1 MALTSVE
8 NALSRLLRDVPV
20 TGSESVPLAD
30 AFRRVLAE
38 DLTAERSQPPFPASA
53 MDGYAVRAA
62 DAVTGALL
70 RVAGQS
76 RAGVRFAGALSEGE
90 AVRIFTGAPVPDG
103 ADSILIQENTEASG
117 SEIRVLKGVEA
128 GRFIR
133 PEGLDFSAGET
144 LMTSGTM
151 LSAPKLA
158 LAASMNR
165 PTVPVRRMPRV
176 AIIATGDELIPPGGE
191 PGIDQ
196 IISSNG
202 IGVSLLVSQFGGEPD
217 DRGIAAD
224 RIEAIDAKLPGPAD
238 ADILV
243 LIGGASVGDHDLVQD
258 ALLARG
264 MELDFWRIA
273 MRPGKPLMVGRLDDM
288 RVLGLPG
295 NPVSAMVCS
304 HIFLRPLIRA
314 MLGLPRGRY
323 EKTARLAVAM
333 AANDERQDYVRA
345 TLSSDDDGLVVTP
358 FSRQDSSMLA
368 TLARSDALVIRPPHA
383 HALEQG
389 DMVPVMLL
397 GASE

>member
-8 NALSRLLRDVPV
+8 DALAQLLGGVPQA
-20 TGSESVPLAD
+20 GSEPLPLAD
-30 AFRRVLAE
+30 ALHRVLAE
-38 DLTAERSQPPFPASA
+38 DLAAHRAQPPFPASA

-62 DAVTGALL
+62 DATDGRTLKVI
-70 RVAGQS
+70 GQS
-76 RAGVRFAGALSEGE
+76 RAGARFDGTVSSGE

-103 ADSILIQENTEASG
+103 ADAILIQENAEASG
-117 SEIRVLKGVEA
+117 SDIRVLSSVEP

-133 PEGLDFSAGET
+133 PEGLDFKVGET
-144 LMTSGTM
+144 LITAGTE
-151 LSAPKLA
+151 LTAAKLA

-165 PTVPVRRMPRV
+165 PAVNVRRKPRV
-176 AIIATGDELIPPGGE
+176 AIIATGDELVPPGAE

-202 IGVSLLVSQFGGEPD
+202 IGVAMLVREFGGDPD

-224 RIEAIDAKLPGPAD
+224 RIEAIDERLPGPD
-238 ADILV
+238 EADILV

-258 ALLARG
+258 ALLGRG

-273 MRPGKPLMVGRLDDM
+273 MRPGKPLMVGRLNDM

-304 HIFLRPLIRA
+304 HIFLKPLIRT
-314 MLGLPRGRY
+314 MLGLPVRPA
-323 EKTARLAVAM
+323 EASARLATAM

-345 TLSSDDDGLVVTP
+345 TLSSGKDGLVAAP
-358 FSRQDSSMLA
+358 FNRQDSSMLA

-383 HALEQG
+383 PAAEEG
-389 DMVPVMLL
+389 EMVPIMVL
-397 GASE
+397 GSAA